1 MSGKVL
7 VRRPGSREFVELDA
21 TAGIPDGSTIDTKR
35 GVVELISASGTA
47 RFRDGIFRINRRG
60 ALTDLTLTEA
70 LAPCKRSGARAS
82 AKKPKSRKL
91 WGQGCGKFRT
101 VGSVQRGDG
110 PGHAVARPGQLLRD
124 ADPGHPRV
132 GLGP

>member
-1 MSGKVL
+1 ML

-35 GVVELISASGTA
+35 GVVELTVPAGGTA

-60 ALTDLTLTEA
+60 ATHRPHAHRGSRAVQAQRREGVGEEA
-70 LAPCKRSGARAS
+70 EEPQAVGP
-82 AKKPKSRKL
+82 
-91 WGQGCGKFRT
+91 GQRQ
-101 VGSVQRGDG
+101 VPDRRLVQRGDG

-124 ADPGHPRV
+124 ADPGHPRG